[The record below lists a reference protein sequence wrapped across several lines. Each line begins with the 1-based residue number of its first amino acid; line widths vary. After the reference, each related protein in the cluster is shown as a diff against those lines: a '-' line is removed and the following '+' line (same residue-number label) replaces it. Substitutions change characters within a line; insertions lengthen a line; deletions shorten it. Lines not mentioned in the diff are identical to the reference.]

1 MADEEKTTNGQKTLG
16 NDPFEGMTGLDFDEV
31 ESTPDRPYSAILL
44 PQARH
49 ETEEE
54 LSQSSADP
62 PSEADTIVEDTD
74 SEPPDPPGTAETG
87 IDPDL
92 GEAAAPPPELRFE
105 PEAESSH
112 LLDELIASIDAEI
125 QHIFGS
131 GTTVVREARATLNL
145 KRDQEQY
152 VIFKLA
158 GAEYAAPA
166 ANVREVGEITTL
178 TPLPNVPQWLLGVTN
193 LRGDILSVVDLCTFL
208 DLDQPDE
215 VEAESITSS
224 ASSGPRE
231 MLIVHS
237 KRDPSLIST
246 GLVVDEV
253 SDIRYLPLDRIT
265 EPAAPIEHQ
274 IAPYLRG
281 VYDLEGRLLIMLD
294 FERLL
299 LSREMQ
305 QFEPI

>member
-16 NDPFEGMTGLDFDEV
+16 NDPFESMSGLDFDEV
-31 ESTPDRPYSAILL
+31 EATSDRPYSTILF
-44 PQARH
+44 PQARPQ
-49 ETEEE
+49 TEEA
-54 LSQSSADP
+54 LSQPSSDLP
-62 PSEADTIVEDTD
+62 PEADMTVEDTD
-74 SEPPDPPGTAETG
+74 PEPPDQ
-87 IDPDL
+87 PDTSRADL
-92 GEAAAPPPELRFE
+92 DSDLELRFE

-131 GTTVVREARATLNL
+131 GTTAIRETRAIPNF
-145 KRDQEQY
+145 RQDQQQY

-166 ANVREVGEITTL
+166 ANIREVGEIITL
-178 TPLPNVPQWLLGVTN
+178 TPVPNVPPWLLGVTN
-193 LRGDILSVVDLCTFL
+193 LRGDILSVVDLRTFL

-215 VEAESITSS
+215 VESELMTPS
-224 ASSGPRE
+224 ASAGPRE
-231 MLIVHS
+231 MLIVHL

-274 IAPYLRG
+274 IAPYLQG

>member
-1 MADEEKTTNGQKTLG
+1 MIDEEKTTNGQKTLG
-16 NDPFEGMTGLDFDEV
+16 NDPFEGMTGLDLDEV
-31 ESTPDRPYSAILL
+31 ASTSDRPYSAILF
-44 PQARH
+44 PQGRH
-49 ETEEE
+49 QPEEE
-54 LSQSSADP
+54 LSRPAPDLL
-62 PSEADTIVEDTD
+62 SEAGMIADANP
-74 SEPPDPPGTAETG
+74 EPPDQPVTAATDL
-87 IDPDL
+87 DPDQV
-92 GEAAAPPPELRFE
+92 AAASLELELE

-131 GTTVVREARATLNL
+131 GTTAVRDARAMPNL
-145 KRDQEQY
+145 RRDQEQF

-166 ANVREVGEITTL
+166 VNIREVGEIKTL
-178 TPLPNVPQWLLGVTN
+178 TPVPNVPQWLLGVTN
-193 LRGDILSVVDLCTFL
+193 LRGDILSVVDLRTFL
-208 DLDQPDE
+208 DLDQPAE
-215 VEAESITSS
+215 VESEWEPSS
-224 ASSGPRE
+224 APGGPRE
-231 MLIVHS
+231 MLIVHPR
-237 KRDPSLIST
+237 RDPSLIST
-246 GLVVDEV
+246 GLLVDEV
-253 SDIRYLPLDRIT
+253 SDIRYLPSDRIT

-281 VYDLEGRLLIMLD
+281 VYDLDGRLLIMLD

>member
-1 MADEEKTTNGQKTLG
+1 MADEEKTTNGQKALG
-16 NDPFEGMTGLDFDEV
+16 NDPFEGMTGLDLDEV
-31 ESTPDRPYSAILL
+31 ESTSDRPYSAILF
-44 PQARH
+44 PQARPQ
-49 ETEEE
+49 TEEA
-54 LSQSSADP
+54 LSQPSPDP
-62 PSEADTIVEDTD
+62 PPEADMTGDDIDP
-74 SEPPDPPGTAETG
+74 EPPDQPDAVKT
-87 IDPDL
+87 DLDSDL
-92 GEAAAPPPELRFE
+92 GEAAARPPELRFE
-105 PEAESSH
+105 PAAGSSH

-131 GTTVVREARATLNL
+131 GTTAVREARVTPNVR
-145 KRDQEQY
+145 RDQEQY
-152 VIFKLA
+152 VIFRLA
-158 GAEYAAPA
+158 GAEYAALA

-178 TPLPNVPQWLLGVTN
+178 TPVPNVPQWLLGVTN
-193 LRGDILSVVDLCTFL
+193 LRGDILSVVDLRTFL

-215 VEAESITSS
+215 VESELMTPP

-231 MLIVHS
+231 MLIVHP

-274 IAPYLRG
+274 IAPYLQG

>member
-1 MADEEKTTNGQKTLG
+1 MADEEKTTNGQKALG
-16 NDPFEGMTGLDFDEV
+16 NDPFEGMTGLDLDEV
-31 ESTPDRPYSAILL
+31 ESTSDRSYSAILF
-44 PQARH
+44 PQSQPH
-49 ETEEE
+49 TEEE
-54 LSQSSADP
+54 QAEP
-62 PSEADTIVEDTD
+62 PSDPALEAEGTVDDTD
-74 SEPPDPPGTAETG
+74 PETPDQPDTLE
-87 IDPDL
+87 PDL
-92 GEAAAPPPELRFE
+92 EPEPDEVAPPMPELRFE

-131 GTTVVREARATLNL
+131 GTTAIREARAIHHL
-145 KRDQEQY
+145 RQDQQQY

-158 GAEYAAPA
+158 GSEYAAPA
-166 ANVREVGEITTL
+166 ANIREVGEITTL
-178 TPLPNVPQWLLGVTN
+178 APVPNVPPWLLGVTN
-193 LRGDILSVVDLCTFL
+193 LRGDILSLVDLRTFL

-215 VEAESITSS
+215 AGAELAPPP

-231 MLIVHS
+231 MLIIHP

-253 SDIRYLPLDRIT
+253 IDIRYLLLDRIT

-274 IAPYLRG
+274 IAPYLQG